1 MKDRLL
7 NKPPNNALRQCSAV
21 YLYMYVWK
29 KIQKTK
35 SPANLRLQGFV
46 AEKEGFEPSMCY

>member
-1 MKDRLL
+1 MLCGNVR
-7 NKPPNNALRQCSAV
+7 RFI
-21 YLYMYVWK
+21 MYVWK